1 MQVKLTILIKNKV
14 TADSVNDPI
23 NDPINGPI
31 NLTERQKM
39 ILRMFSEKKKLSR
52 ERL

>member
-23 NDPINGPI
+23 NDPIN
-31 NLTERQKM
+31 LTERQKM